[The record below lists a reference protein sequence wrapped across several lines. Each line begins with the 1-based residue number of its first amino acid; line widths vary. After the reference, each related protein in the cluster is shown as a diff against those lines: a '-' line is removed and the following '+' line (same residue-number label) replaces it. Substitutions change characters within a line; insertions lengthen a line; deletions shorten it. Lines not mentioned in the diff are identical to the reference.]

1 MRKIRYRQVLRHR
14 CANHG
19 RGTYAQQVQLQK
31 LFWREDNTPTPT
43 IEIVREIHSSLGTWD
58 KLTEWR
64 SWLMEF
70 DKRKG
75 RHAPIKGKYNRIIT
89 NTGVRIHPKANY
101 KPIKL
106 CREALKADRWKE
118 QERRTLEFF
127 EREGC

>member
-43 IEIVREIHSSLGTWD
+43 IKIVREIHSSLGTWD
-58 KLTEWR
+58 SKVQWR
-64 SWLMEF
+64 SIDYMTN
-70 DKRKG
+70 KKG
-75 RHAPIKGKYNRIIT
+75 SRNRILVGGLAIY
-89 NTGVRIHPKANY
+89 PKGNY
-101 KPIKL
+101 KFKTKIRQYVAK
-106 CREALKADRWKE
+106 KARWKE
-118 QERRTLEFF
+118 QENRTLEFF